1 MRRLIIFLSILLL
14 TLSRFAWAESQ
25 TSGMLLRIG
34 TGVAGEGLYLT
45 IDQPTTPVCSSG
57 MLFMPTSAPQYK
69 ETYATA
75 VVAFSLGKPIVVSY
89 SPNCIQNGTLI
100 GIDAIS
106 IGP

>member
-1 MRRLIIFLSILLL
+1 MRRLIICLFIPLSIF
-14 TLSRFAWAESQ
+14 SRFAWAESS

-34 TGVAGEGLYLT
+34 TGTAGEGLYLT

-75 VVAFSLGKPIVVSY
+75 LVAYSEGKPITIYY
-89 SPNCIQNGTLI
+89 SPSCIDNGSLI

-106 IGP
+106 IAP